1 MLDAAYIDSNS
12 WYPPSFDVSCRSL
25 SPPALIVPEFL
36 GAPVIA
42 VPTPLGLRGEPV
54 ELRLLFVPLQG
65 EQLLP
70 LVQVVL
76 AQEGGVLATEL
87 VLRNKHRLQ
96 FETKNIWKQR
106 GGREVSNV
114 WESS

>member
-1 MLDAAYIDSNS
+1 M
-12 WYPPSFDVSCRSL
+12 
-25 SPPALIVPEFL
+25 PEFVSV
-36 GAPVIA
+36 PVIV
-42 VPTPLGLRGEPV
+42 VPTPLSLRGEPV

-76 AQEGGVLATEL
+76 AEQGGVLATEL
-87 VLRNKHRLQ
+87 VLRNKNRLQ

-106 GGREVSNV
+106 GGERS
-114 WESS
+114 